1 MIMNPKDAVRMARN
15 VEIKARVR
23 NFDIVRQKAAALAD
37 KLPEIIEQE
46 DVFFQS
52 SCGRLKLRQL
62 APNTGQL
69 IHYERPDVSGP
80 KTSTYSISYTD
91 NPSQL
96 RNVLA
101 SALGE
106 TTIVKKVREVYL
118 VGQTRI
124 HLDVVEGLGVFIELE
139 VVLGVE
145 EADLSGQN
153 TAYEVMAELGIEQS
167 DLIEGAYADLIE
179 MNIKSLDC

>member
-1 MIMNPKDAVRMARN
+1 MKPKGVVRMARN
-15 VEIKARVR
+15 VEIKAHVR
-23 NFDIVRQKAAALAD
+23 NFAIVRQRAAALSDGAS
-37 KLPEIIEQE
+37 EIIEQE

-52 SCGRLKLRQL
+52 SFGRLKLRQL
-62 APNTGQL
+62 APDNGQL
-69 IHYERPDVSGP
+69 IYYERPDVSGP

-96 RNVLA
+96 RDVLA

-118 VGQTRI
+118 TGQTRI
-124 HLDVVEGLGVFIELE
+124 HLDVVEGLGEFMELE
-139 VVLGVE
+139 VVLGE
-145 EADLSGQN
+145 GEAELSGQN
-153 TAYEVMAELGIEQS
+153 TAYEVMAGLGIEQA

-179 MNIKSLDC
+179 MNIKSTDC